1 MVGVDVCDEVVQ
13 LTLGVPGNINDRCY
27 ASVQTLGPTAPG
39 LTGGSSVYERTY
51 RRVVRQAAE
60 SWAEKT
66 VCAERCTTE
75 RGRRL

>member
-1 MVGVDVCDEVVQ
+1 MVGVDVRNEVVQ

-27 ASVQTLGPTAPG
+27 ASVQTLRPTAPG
-39 LTGGSSVYERTY
+39 LTGGSSVCGRTY
-51 RRVVRQAAE
+51 QWVVRQAAE
-60 SWAEKT
+60 NWAKKT